1 LVIVITLCW
10 HLLDGK
16 SIESFGYLIIVGYI
30 AACLLVLPFEIG
42 LFAAILLVSVF
53 VGLKKINQTKISLTQ
68 MPLTFTD
75 IKIAF
80 QDPEGLVNAMK
91 IESSALFL
99 AYFLF
104 AGIAMAAGILAFR
117 WAQKILTI
125 GLPGIGTTAGATIF
139 SLSGFMLLQFTWA
152 LDTQVTASVKKD
164 DEVWSSD
171 GIVRLSQQIGLLP
184 FILYSYHA
192 ASGDPIF
199 SSASTTPSLS
209 AGEISEV
216 VSSYVHPKENE
227 LAPNIVLVLAESTFD
242 PNKAFNLSTPVG
254 ATLLS
259 GRPDTQALGPLRVNV
274 VGGGTWVTE
283 FETLIGV
290 DVRFFGYF
298 GLYTHTAV
306 SPYIKR
312 SLATYLNSRGYRT
325 AGFYPVRG
333 NSWNARN
340 AYKNY
345 GFQNFYDSL
354 DLGYLSADWSF
365 PDTRLMKAVVEKLG
379 PNPNAPFFAN
389 VLTIQNHAPHPC
401 IHFSSKKEFKTT
413 LVGTEDF
420 NLNCELNEY
429 LYRLRSTDEAFNIII
444 QYLRELQ
451 TKTGRPYVVLI
462 YGDHQP
468 PTFTEKYSL
477 YRTSAPLKETV
488 FQLVSSIP
496 HRITCCDNALPATLI
511 PSLISAFVAA
521 NAEDIYLGINFYLY
535 DKCGP
540 SPFGATKLHDL
551 GEAATYV
558 SAAVTLACEQAR
570 EQAFGAYRRYG
581 IF

>member
-1 LVIVITLCW
+1 MASVCW
-10 HLLDGK
+10 HLLDGQGT
-16 SIESFGYLIIVGYI
+16 EFFGYLIIVGYL
-30 AACLLVLPFEIG
+30 AACLLVLPFEVG
-42 LFAAILLVSVF
+42 LLAAMLLVSVF
-53 VGLKKINQTKISLTQ
+53 GVLEKINETKISLTQ

-91 IESSALFL
+91 VEPWALLL
-99 AYFLF
+99 AYLLF
-104 AGIAMAAGILAFR
+104 AALAIAGAFLAFR
-117 WAQKILTI
+117 WAQKILTL
-125 GLPGIGTTAGATIF
+125 GLSVIGTTAGATIF
-139 SLSGFMLLQFTWA
+139 ALSSFMLLQFTWA

-164 DEVWSSD
+164 DEVSSSD
-171 GIVRLSQQIGLLP
+171 GIVKLSRQIGLLP

-199 SSASTTPSLS
+199 SSVSSIPSLS
-209 AGEISEV
+209 AAEISKV

-242 PNKAFNLSTPVG
+242 PNKAFNLSTPVE

-259 GRPDTQALGPLRVNV
+259 GRPDTQALGRLRVNV

-283 FETLIGV
+283 FETITGV
-290 DVRFFGYF
+290 DDRFFGYF

-306 SPYIKR
+306 SPYIKQ

-333 NSWNARN
+333 NSWNARH

-354 DLGYLSADWSF
+354 DLGYLRTDWSF
-365 PDTRLMKAVVEKLG
+365 PDTLLMKAVVQKLG
-379 PNPNAPFFAN
+379 PNPDAPFFAN
-389 VLTIQNHAPHPC
+389 VLTIGNHAPHPC
-401 IHFSSKKEFKTT
+401 IHFSSKNEFTT
-413 LVGTEDF
+413 TFVGTEDF

-468 PTFTEKYSL
+468 PTFTEKHSL

-496 HRITCCDNALPATLI
+496 HRVTCCDKALPAALI
-511 PSLISAFVAA
+511 PSIISAFVAA
-521 NAEDIYLGINFYLY
+521 NAEDVYLGINFYLY

-540 SPFGATKLHDL
+540 SPFGATRLHDL

-558 SAAVTLACEQAR
+558 SAPVTPACEQAR
-570 EQAFGAYRRYG
+570 EQAFEAYRGYG